1 MWWWCTLWLWLTVC
15 HGKIHHAI
23 KNGKPSIS
31 LGHRKTMAMLNNQRV
46 WFVSGIHWINIG
58 LGLAACSILSIFHNP
73 NQQNYRWT
81 GLGWCLGWSMD
92 NLKSP
97 PQLGLESYR
106 NVRLKKIKLGMWRPI
121 FPLRTWIFRT
131 VTDKLLIPS
140 DCQVANLKRTHHVGI
155 CHKNLDVESSTTS
168 FTRDHLRPLQREET
182 TPDFH
187 NSSSSLGSRNHVELS
202 RCHQEQRQTW
212 FPKRWI
218 FLAAP
223 WWRHLSFLLL
233 YFSEIPNFSDPFPS
247 KYVPVASLWV
257 SDSQKFWGP
266 IHKISIHGI
275 SWMDLV
281 CRTPQPLRLRLTMH
295 QDTHGSGRSQGLKD
309 WWGQRETLLAFKDWR
324 QGEVNKIM
332 LLYATLW
339 LW

>member
-1 MWWWCTLWLWLTVC
+1 MREDRHLSLNGAPQRRPWWWCTLWLWLTVC

-31 LGHRKTMAMLNNQRV
+31 MGHRKTMAMLNNQRV
-46 WFVSGIHWINIG
+46 WFVSGINWINIG
-58 LGLAACSILSIFHNP
+58 LGSAADSILSIFHNP

-106 NVRLKKIKLGMWRPI
+106 NVRLKKIKLGMWLPI

-140 DCQVANLKRTHHVGI
+140 DCQVANLKRTHNVGI
-155 CHKNLDVESSTTS
+155 CHKHLDVESSTTS

-212 FPKRWI
+212 FPKRGI

-233 YFSEIPNFSDPFPS
+233 YFSENPNFSDPFPS

-257 SDSQKFWGP
+257 SDSLILGSHTQDIHSWDFLNGP
-266 IHKISIHGI
+266 GVSYPPTFAPPLNHAPRHPWQWSEPEPQR
-275 SWMDLV
+275 LV
-281 CRTPQPLRLRLTMH
+281 
-295 QDTHGSGRSQGLKD
+295 GS
-309 WWGQRETLLAFKDWR
+309 
-324 QGEVNKIM
+324 
-332 LLYATLW
+332 
-339 LW
+339 